1 MTPAPAVNEF
11 RFEHEG
17 RGLLGVGVRERIDLA
32 GGYGAPGA
40 WATVQSALA
49 AAGEGAVALGALPFD
64 PTEPCSLVIPAEVTR
79 GELPAPP
86 LPDPAHHESPDGFT
100 LTSSRPHREFLAL
113 VEAAVEAI
121 EGGHLDKV
129 VLAREVIVEANRPI
143 VVHEVLER
151 LRTLYP
157 STMVF
162 SIDGYVGASPE
173 LLVSR
178 QGRSIASHPLAG
190 TYARSG
196 DPAVDERMAVAL
208 FESGKDRQEHRYVV
222 DAIAAVL
229 APLCDRL
236 DVPEV
241 PSIMQLRN
249 VLHLGTHIE
258 GELCEPA
265 PSALELVAALQPT
278 PAVGGTP
285 TEVALAWLAANEGL
299 ERGRYAGPVG
309 WVDGEG
315 NGEFALGIRS
325 ADIDS
330 NRARLV
336 AGVGLVKGSDPESE
350 LAETQ
355 LKLQALLAAVVRP

>member
-1 MTPAPAVNEF
+1 MNEF

-17 RGLLGVGVRERIDLA
+17 QGVLGVGVRERIELHR
-32 GGYGAPGA
+32 GYGADDA
-40 WATVQSALA
+40 WPTVRAALA
-49 AAGEGAVALGALPFD
+49 GAGDGAIALGALPFD
-64 PTEPCSLVIPAEVTR
+64 PSEPCSLVVPAQLTR

-86 LPDPAHHESPDGFT
+86 LPDPAHHESPDAFT
-100 LTSSRPHREFLAL
+100 LTSSRPHREFLSL
-113 VEAAVEAI
+113 VDAAVTAI
-121 EGGHLDKV
+121 DRGELDKV
-129 VLAREVIVEANRPI
+129 VLAREVMVEANRPI

-173 LLVSR
+173 LLISR
-178 QGRSIASHPLAG
+178 SGTRIVSHPLAG

-196 DPAVDERMAVAL
+196 DPVVDERMAIAL
-208 FESGKDRQEHRYVV
+208 FESGKDRQEHRFVV

-229 APLCDRL
+229 TPMCSHIA
-236 DVPEV
+236 VPEV

-258 GELCEPA
+258 GELREDA
-265 PSALELVAALQPT
+265 PTALELVARLQPT

-285 TEVALAWLAANEGL
+285 TPAALAWLAANEGL

-309 WVDGEG
+309 WVDANGD
-315 NGEFALGIRS
+315 GEFALGIRS
-325 ADIDS
+325 ADIDG

>member
-1 MTPAPAVNEF
+1 MTETAEF

-17 RGLLGVGVRERIDLA
+17 RGLLGVGVRERVDLPR
-32 GGYGAPGA
+32 GYGADDA
-40 WATVQSALA
+40 WPTLHAALT
-49 AAGEGAVALGALPFD
+49 AAGDGAVALAALPFD
-64 PTEPCSLVIPAEVTR
+64 PSEPCSFVIPLEVTR
-79 GELPAPP
+79 GELPSPP
-86 LPDPAHHESPDGFT
+86 MPDPAHHESPDSFS
-100 LTSSRPHREFLAL
+100 LTSTRPHREFLAL
-113 VEAAVEAI
+113 VEAAVSAI
-121 EGGHLDKV
+121 DRGEFEKV
-129 VLAREVIVEANRPI
+129 VLAREVMVEANRPI

-178 QGRSIASHPLAG
+178 SYSQIVSHPLAG

-196 DPAVDERMAVAL
+196 DPTVDERMAVGL

-229 APLCDRL
+229 APLCAQL
-236 DVPEV
+236 AVPEV
-241 PSIMQLRN
+241 PTIMQLRN
-249 VLHLGTHIE
+249 VLHLGTRIE
-258 GELCEPA
+258 GELRDPG
-265 PSALELVAALQPT
+265 PSALELVALMHPT

-285 TEVALAWLAANEGL
+285 TADALAWLAANEGL

-309 WVDGEG
+309 WVDADG

-325 ADIDS
+325 ADIEA

-336 AGVGLVKGSDPESE
+336 SGVGLVKGSDPESE

>member
-1 MTPAPAVNEF
+1 MIEF
-11 RFEHEG
+11 RFEQDG
-17 RGLLGVGVRERIDLA
+17 RGLLGTGERERISLPA
-32 GGYGAPGA
+32 GYGAPDA
-40 WATVQSALA
+40 WPTVHAALA
-49 AAGEGAVALGALPFD
+49 GAGDGAVALGALPFD
-64 PTEPCSLVIPAEVTR
+64 PAEPCTLVIPSEVQR

-86 LPDPAHHESPDGFT
+86 LPDPAHHESPDAFS
-100 LTSSRPHREFLAL
+100 LTSTRPHREFLSL
-113 VEAAVEAI
+113 VEAAVAAI
-121 EGGHLDKV
+121 DSGEFDKV
-129 VLAREVIVEANRPI
+129 VLAREVMVEANRPI

-178 QGRSIASHPLAG
+178 RGSEIVSHPLAG

-222 DAIAAVL
+222 DAIAEVL
-229 APLCDRL
+229 APLCERL
-236 DVPEV
+236 QVPEV

-249 VLHLGTHIE
+249 VLHLGTHII
-258 GELCEPA
+258 GDLRNPA
-265 PSALELVAALQPT
+265 PSALELVAALHPT
-278 PAVGGTP
+278 PAIGGTP
-285 TEVALAWLAANEGL
+285 TPAALEWLAENEGL

-309 WVDGEG
+309 WIDGDG

-325 ADIDS
+325 ADIDG

-336 AGVGLVKGSDPESE
+336 SGVGLVKGSDPETE

>member
-1 MTPAPAVNEF
+1 MSEF

-17 RGLLGVGVRERIDLA
+17 RGLLGVGVRRRIHLPR
-32 GGYGAPGA
+32 GYGADDA
-40 WATVQSALA
+40 WPAVRSALSECGA
-49 AAGEGAVALGALPFD
+49 DAVALGALPFD
-64 PTEPCSLVIPAEVTR
+64 PGESCSLVVPEELTR
-79 GELPAPP
+79 GEVPAPP
-86 LPDPAHHESPDGFT
+86 LADPAHHESPDGFT
-100 LTSSRPHREFLAL
+100 LSSTRSHREFLGL
-113 VEAAVEAI
+113 VERAVAAI
-121 EGGHLDKV
+121 EGGDFDKV
-129 VLAREVIVEANRPI
+129 VLAREVMVEANRPI

-178 QGRSIASHPLAG
+178 SGSHVVSHPLAG
-190 TYARSG
+190 TYPRSG
-196 DPAVDERMAVAL
+196 DPAVDERMAVSL
-208 FESGKDRQEHRYVV
+208 FESGKDRQEHRFVV
-222 DAIAAVL
+222 DAIAATL
-229 APLCDRL
+229 APLCVEL

-258 GELCEPA
+258 GQLHDPA
-265 PSALELVAALQPT
+265 PSAIELVASLHPT

-285 TEVALAWLAANEGL
+285 TQAALAWLAANEGL
-299 ERGRYAGPVG
+299 ARGRYAGPVG
-309 WVDGEG
+309 WVDANGD
-315 NGEFALGIRS
+315 GEFALGIRS
-325 ADIDS
+325 ADIDG

-336 AGVGLVKGSDPESE
+336 SGVGLVKGSDPESE

>member
-1 MTPAPAVNEF
+1 MIEF

-17 RGLLGVGVRERIDLA
+17 RGLLGTGVRERIHLPS
-32 GGYGAPGA
+32 GYGAPDA
-40 WATVQSALA
+40 WTIVRRALA

-64 PTEPCSLVIPAEVTR
+64 PAEPCSFVIPAEVTR

-86 LPDPAHHESPDGFT
+86 MPDPAHHESPDGFS
-100 LTSSRPHREFLAL
+100 LTSTRPHREFLAL
-113 VEAAVEAI
+113 VESAVAAI
-121 EGGHLDKV
+121 ESGVFDKV
-129 VLAREVIVEANRPI
+129 VLAREVMVEANRPI

-178 QGRSIASHPLAG
+178 DGAEIVSHPLAG

-196 DPAVDERMAVAL
+196 DPAVDERMAAAL
-208 FESGKDRQEHRYVV
+208 FESGKDRQEHRFVV
-222 DAIAAVL
+222 DAIAAAL
-229 APLCDRL
+229 APVCQRL

-249 VLHLGTHIE
+249 VLHLGTHIR
-258 GELCEPA
+258 GELREPA
-265 PSALELVAALQPT
+265 PSALELVAALHPT
-278 PAVGGTP
+278 PAIGGTP
-285 TEVALAWLAANEGL
+285 TRAALAWLAENEGL
-299 ERGRYAGPVG
+299 ARGRYAGPVG
-309 WVDGEG
+309 WVDADG

-325 ADIDS
+325 ADIDGS
-330 NRARLV
+330 RARLV